1 MCTILGLLAKGDI
14 NCAGGEMPTA
24 GDLFEPTNMTVSTVT
39 NDPMRVRKPGDL
51 APGTVQTAAEKKL
64 AEEEAERQ
72 RLEKEAE
79 QQRQKEKQEE
89 EERRRRRENS
99 PINKMWKQI
108 KKFGKT
114 LTAAEEE

>member
-1 MCTILGLLAKGDI
+1 
-14 NCAGGEMPTA
+14 
-24 GDLFEPTNMTVSTVT
+24 

-89 EERRRRRENS
+89 EERRRRRES
-99 PINKMWKQI
+99 SLFYKGWKKI
-108 KKFGKT
+108 KEFGKVMT
-114 LTAAEEE
+114 SPEEE